1 MTTLA
6 KVVFNI
12 PLFFMFAPGV
22 RASIVGVFLATE
34 YIPLPEILHCWAV
47 HGNGQRERGR
57 EQGSFEFYG

>member
-1 MTTLA
+1 
-6 KVVFNI
+6 
-12 PLFFMFAPGV
+12 MFAPGV